1 MFQPLIVIYLVL
13 WLLQAADDQGGRSL
27 LSHILVQSVFV
38 STKEKK
44 ESNQLF
50 HFMKLVTKLLSK

>member
-44 ESNQLF
+44 SNQLF
-50 HFMKLVTKLLSK
+50 DFMKLVTKLLSK

>member
-44 ESNQLF
+44 NLINFFIS
-50 HFMKLVTKLLSK
+50 

>member
-13 WLLQAADDQGGRSL
+13 WLLQAADDQGERSL

-44 ESNQLF
+44 SNQLF

>member
-27 LSHILVQSVFV
+27 LSRILVQSVFV

-44 ESNQLF
+44 KSNQLF

>member
-13 WLLQAADDQGGRSL
+13 WLLQAADDRGGRSL

-44 ESNQLF
+44 SNQLF

>member
-27 LSHILVQSVFV
+27 LSHILVQSVLCPQ
-38 STKEKK
+38 KK
-44 ESNQLF
+44 KKNLINFFIS
-50 HFMKLVTKLLSK
+50 

>member
-44 ESNQLF
+44 SNQLF
-50 HFMKLVTKLLSK
+50 HFMKLVTKLSSK